1 MELRHLRYFVAVAEE
16 LHFGRAAERLHIA
29 QPPLSQ
35 QIKALENELGVQLLA
50 RTKRK
55 VELTPAGR
63 LFLDEARLT
72 LSQAARAQRI
82 AVEADKGVRG
92 RLRIGFVTSASYSI
106 LPVLVRR
113 FRRDFP
119 FIDLDLVEMIPS
131 RQIEALEQGRIDV
144 GILRPP
150 VEGAGLVLETILEEP
165 LVAALPSDH
174 RLAVQKTVSLKML
187 AEEAF
192 VFFPRHHGP
201 GIYDVVMHACHAAGF
216 SPRISYAPN
225 EMQTI
230 LAYVAA
236 GLGVSIVP
244 QSLSGFHQGSIQYL
258 PVHGRRLR
266 TELALMKRC
275 NTESAQLNEFCSLS
289 TAVGMEYESRFRRT
303 LSGKNGEES

>member
-35 QIKALENELGVQLLA
+35 QIKSLEDELGVQLLA

-72 LSQAARAQRI
+72 LSQAERAQRI
-82 AVEADKGVRG
+82 AVEAEKGVRG

-106 LPVLVRR
+106 LPILVRR
-113 FRRDFP
+113 FRCDFP
-119 FIDLDLVEMIPS
+119 FIDIDLVEMIPS
-131 RQIEALEQGRIDV
+131 GQIEALEQGRIDV

-150 VEGAGLVLETILEEP
+150 VESAGLALETILEEP
-165 LVAALPSDH
+165 LVAALPADH
-174 RLAVQKTVSLKML
+174 RRADRKTVSLNML
-187 AEEAF
+187 SEEAF

-244 QSLSGFHQGSIQYL
+244 QSLSGFHQGSIKYL
-258 PVHGRRLR
+258 PIRSRRLR
-266 TELALMKRC
+266 TELALLKRC
-275 NTESAQLNEFCSLS
+275 GEENVQLTEFCGLS
-289 TAVGMEYESRFRRT
+289 RTVGMEYESRFRRT
-303 LSGKNGEES
+303 LSVQKDAET